1 MSIDTSSEAESKKE
15 IETAIEQLIAGV
27 RSRDGMRK
35 AREDMN
41 RMRAETQQRIGVVE
55 MAVDLIRDARK

>member
-15 IETAIEQLIAGV
+15 IETAIVQLIAGV